1 MAAEG
6 EMGGW
11 ILSSLALRSIRPG
24 SWIGF
29 GAVIWMCPSW
39 SPVYSILL
47 SGRMSR
53 GPADAAST
61 CTLMLLAS
69 VSTDSRMTGL
79 QAAAVDVHTGCNGR
93 DDGVVGDRMGWSGR
107 PRGRCAERW
116 HHHACQGPL
125 WQQLLLSTCLHV
137 CITASQQ
144 NHPTMVT
151 IILFSSTS
159 LQPANQTGLSSSVR
173 RMARDQWTSDGT
185 PLQRLLCREHA
196 AQEYDAPEPGAS
208 ALSLGDCVTASA
220 GTTTTGLVCR
230 WRCRVGRPSSL
241 MLEPA
246 NHHHD
251 HTQGPGSSIQH
262 L

>member
-11 ILSSLALRSIRPG
+11 ILSSLALRSMRPG

-47 SGRMSR
+47 SGSMSR

-61 CTLMLLAS
+61 CTLMPLAS

-107 PRGRCAERW
+107 LGEGVRRDGIITRAR
-116 HHHACQGPL
+116 A
-125 WQQLLLSTCLHV
+125 LSG
-137 CITASQQ
+137 SS
-144 NHPTMVT
+144 
-151 IILFSSTS
+151 FSS
-159 LQPANQTGLSSSVR
+159 QP
-173 RMARDQWTSDGT
+173 
-185 PLQRLLCREHA
+185 
-196 AQEYDAPEPGAS
+196 
-208 ALSLGDCVTASA
+208 
-220 GTTTTGLVCR
+220 VCMY
-230 WRCRVGRPSSL
+230 V
-241 MLEPA
+241 
-246 NHHHD
+246 
-251 HTQGPGSSIQH
+251 
-262 L
+262 